1 MSERKAAGLSL
12 RTRALLLLQREVG
25 RLLGPI
31 WIPLVVASMRL
42 YAGWRIEGMRAA
54 RAEFRRVRRES
65 EGGLLICANHL
76 TMVDSFA
83 IAWALAPA
91 WWYVT
96 HYSSLAWNTPE
107 ATNFATTWYSRA
119 LIYVMKCVPVLRG
132 GHRGEIGMVLAKIGW
147 LLSQGETALVFPEGG
162 RSRSGR
168 VDVDAS
174 TYGVGRLVK
183 QSRCRVLCV
192 YLRGEHQ
199 ESYSVAP
206 ARGER
211 LRVEALAF
219 EPKTE
224 KGGLRGSLEISQQI
238 LRKLAEME
246 RRYTDAR

>member
-1 MSERKAAGLSL
+1 MSDREAAGLSL
-12 RTRALLLLQREVG
+12 RTRALLLVQREVG

-42 YAGWRIEGMRAA
+42 YAGWRIEGMAAA
-54 RAEFRRVRRES
+54 RAEFRRIRRES

-76 TMVDSFA
+76 TMLDSFV

-107 ATNFATTWYSRA
+107 ATNFATTWYSRV
-119 LIYVMKCVPVLRG
+119 LIYLMKCVPVLRG
-132 GHRGEIGMVLAKIGW
+132 GDRGEIGKVLAKVGW

-162 RSRSGR
+162 RSRLGR

-183 QSRCRVLCV
+183 LEGCRVLCV
-192 YLRGEHQ
+192 YLRGERQ
-199 ESYSVAP
+199 ENFSVAP

-211 LRVEALAF
+211 ILVEAVAF

-224 KGGLRGSLEISQQI
+224 KRGLRGSRELSQQI
-238 LRKLAEME
+238 LRKLSEME
-246 RRYTDAR
+246 RRYFDAR